1 MNRVIRIILVV
12 VAVAALA
19 IPVAA
24 QQADHQTASNPLV
37 QLLQSKGILTAEE
50 AATIRTASSTGEA
63 NERLARLLWSKGLI
77 SQDEYNTT
85 VAASAVSASASANA
99 TSGAHL
105 MNAAVTPG
113 TTPAPAA
120 AAEPVS
126 PVSAKAVKMAEWPRS
141 DMMAGYDPSD
151 GATADA
157 STIPAIA
164 PVRVLP
170 ITLPKDPKSIIPDIK
185 LGSGI
190 IINPYGFF
198 KATAISDTTN
208 SGGGTFGNNDFP
220 LPLLLGDTGPNSGD
234 QFRLA
239 ARTARFGTNFYWP
252 ISGPNLTLTG
262 RLEFDWA
269 GDYTIVNSTNISS
282 TRTTQAQLRLAFMR
296 MDYKFSNGTAWFAE
310 FGQDW
315 TLLASSTQYDV
326 IQYTA
331 GVAQGN
337 PYERIPQ
344 FKTGLQFSAGKL
356 KIEPEVAIVLGA
368 FGDNNLNTSVTN
380 ALLGS
385 ASVVPTGFQNQ
396 GRFGAILG
404 PDSGQPGV
412 QGRIVFDFPLNSEWK
427 GVPNAELIISGGH
440 EEATEIVPAGN
451 IPTTVVPALTTPS
464 GPCQTFKAPGTT
476 TAAPVSTTNPAS
488 LNCYFPTGFTVSLP
502 QNMLTVEAQIPTP
515 WFTIVAKAYKGDDM
529 RFMFA
534 GQLNSAFADT
544 LGGSAI
550 TIPPAQ
556 LICVPGTPGCTNSI
570 PVVPTG
576 TPNPCVTGTAAVG
589 TCYNT
594 VAQNAYS
601 LSGDPITFLNQ
612 YAPGTKTVTGVP
624 VFAPYRPIR
633 GYGGLTQLGIPLSRV
648 FHANPDGRNAGWRL
662 FIGYGVDAAYARD
675 VIRSG
680 GNHLQRTDIV
690 PVSLRYKINRWA
702 ELVHETSWY
711 DTRTADST
719 RVLFRGVDAHV
730 NHDWRNEFG
739 TIFTF

>member
-1 MNRVIRIILVV
+1 MNRLIRLILVM

-50 AATIRTASSTGEA
+50 AATIRTASTTGEA
-63 NERLARLLWSKGLI
+63 NERLAHLLLSKGLI

-85 VAASAVSASASANA
+85 VAASAVSASANSA
-99 TSGAHL
+99 SGARL
-105 MNAAVTPG
+105 MDAAVTPSPA
-113 TTPAPAA
+113 PAPAA
-120 AAEPVS
+120 AAAAPVN
-126 PVSAKAVKMAEWPRS
+126 PAKAVKMAEWPTS
-141 DMMAGYDPSD
+141 DMMVGYDNTD

-157 STIPAIA
+157 ETIPAVA

-170 ITLPKDPKSIIPDIK
+170 IGLPKDPKGIIPDIK

-190 IINPYGFF
+190 MINPYGFF

-220 LPLLLGDTGPNSGD
+220 LPLLLGDTGPNAGS
-234 QFRLA
+234 QFRVA
-239 ARTARFGTNFYWP
+239 ARTARFGANFYWP
-252 ISGPNLTLTG
+252 ISGPNITLTG
-262 RLEFDWA
+262 KLEFDWA
-269 GDYTIVNSTNISS
+269 GDYTVVNSTNISS
-282 TRTTQAQLRLAFMR
+282 TRTTQAQLRLAWMR
-296 MDYKFSNGTAWFAE
+296 MDYKFSNDTAWFAE

-315 TLLASSTQYDV
+315 TMLASSTQYDV
-326 IQYTA
+326 LQYTA

-344 FKTGLQFSAGKL
+344 FKTGLQFTSGKL
-356 KIEPEVAIVLGA
+356 KIEPEVAITLGA

-412 QGRIVFDFPLNSEWK
+412 QGRIVFDFPLNSSWK
-427 GVPNAELIISGGH
+427 GVPNAELIVSGGH
-440 EEATEIVPAGN
+440 AEATE
-451 IPTTVVPALTTPS
+451 VVPAANIPATDI
-464 GPCQTFKAPGTT
+464 
-476 TAAPVSTTNPAS
+476 PAS
-488 LNCYFPTGFTVSLP
+488 VNLACPGGAAAGSCSLRSFYPTGFTVSLP
-502 QNMLTVEAQIPTP
+502 QNMFTVEAQLPTP
-515 WFTIVAKAYKGDDM
+515 WVTLVAKAYKGGDM

-534 GQLNSAFADT
+534 GVLNSAFADAM
-544 LGGSAI
+544 GGTAI
-550 TIPPAQ
+550 TVPPAE
-556 LICVPGTPGCTNSI
+556 LICVPGMPGCTSA
-570 PVVPTG
+570 
-576 TPNPCVTGTAAVG
+576 VTGGGATTATCTAGTATVG
-589 TCYNT
+589 TCYDSI
-594 VAQNAYS
+594 AQNAYS
-601 LSGDPITFLNQ
+601 YSGDPITFATHATATVA
-612 YAPGTKTVTGVP
+612 AP
-624 VFAPYRPIR
+624 AYYEPYRPIR
-633 GYGGLTQLGIPLSRV
+633 GYGGLAQLGFPLSRI

-662 FIGYGVDAAYARD
+662 FVGYGVDAAYARD

-680 GNHLQRTDIV
+680 GNNLQRDDIV

-711 DTRTADST
+711 DTRTADSK

>member
-296 MDYKFSNGTAWFAE
+296 MDYKFSNG
-310 FGQDW
+310 
-315 TLLASSTQYDV
+315 
-326 IQYTA
+326 
-331 GVAQGN
+331 
-337 PYERIPQ
+337 
-344 FKTGLQFSAGKL
+344 
-356 KIEPEVAIVLGA
+356 IV
-368 FGDNNLNTSVTN
+368 
-380 ALLGS
+380 
-385 ASVVPTGFQNQ
+385 
-396 GRFGAILG
+396 
-404 PDSGQPGV
+404 
-412 QGRIVFDFPLNSEWK
+412 
-427 GVPNAELIISGGH
+427 
-440 EEATEIVPAGN
+440 
-451 IPTTVVPALTTPS
+451 
-464 GPCQTFKAPGTT
+464 
-476 TAAPVSTTNPAS
+476 
-488 LNCYFPTGFTVSLP
+488 
-502 QNMLTVEAQIPTP
+502 
-515 WFTIVAKAYKGDDM
+515 
-529 RFMFA
+529 
-534 GQLNSAFADT
+534 
-544 LGGSAI
+544 
-550 TIPPAQ
+550 
-556 LICVPGTPGCTNSI
+556 
-570 PVVPTG
+570 
-576 TPNPCVTGTAAVG
+576 
-589 TCYNT
+589 
-594 VAQNAYS
+594 
-601 LSGDPITFLNQ
+601 
-612 YAPGTKTVTGVP
+612 
-624 VFAPYRPIR
+624 
-633 GYGGLTQLGIPLSRV
+633 
-648 FHANPDGRNAGWRL
+648 
-662 FIGYGVDAAYARD
+662 
-675 VIRSG
+675 
-680 GNHLQRTDIV
+680 
-690 PVSLRYKINRWA
+690 
-702 ELVHETSWY
+702 
-711 DTRTADST
+711 
-719 RVLFRGVDAHV
+719 
-730 NHDWRNEFG
+730 
-739 TIFTF
+739 

>member
-1 MNRVIRIILVV
+1 MNRVIRLILVI
-12 VAVAALA
+12 VAVSALA

-50 AATIRTASSTGEA
+50 AATIRTASTTGEA
-63 NERLARLLWSKGLI
+63 NERLAHLLLSKGLI

-85 VAASAVSASASANA
+85 VAASAVSASASANT

-105 MNAAVTPG
+105 MNAASSPS
-113 TTPAPAA
+113 PAPAA

-126 PVSAKAVKMAEWPRS
+126 PAPAKAVKMAEWPTS
-141 DMMAGYDPSD
+141 DMMAGYDNTD

-157 STIPAIA
+157 STIPAVA

-170 ITLPKDPKSIIPDIK
+170 ITLPKDPKGIIPDIK

-198 KATAISDTTN
+198 KATAISDTSN
-208 SGGGTFGNNDFP
+208 SGGTTFGNNDFP
-220 LPLLLGDTGPNSGD
+220 LPLLLGDTGPNSGN
-234 QFRLA
+234 QFRIA
-239 ARTARFGTNFYWP
+239 ARTARFGSNFYWP
-252 ISGPNLTLTG
+252 ISGPNLILTG
-262 RLEFDWA
+262 KLEFDWA
-269 GDYTIVNSTNISS
+269 GDYTVVNSTNISS

-296 MDYKFSNGTAWFAE
+296 MDYKFSDGTNWFAE

-337 PYERIPQ
+337 PYERVPQ
-344 FKTGLQFSAGKL
+344 FKTGLQFTTGKL
-356 KIEPEVAIVLGA
+356 KIAPEFAITLGA
-368 FGDNNLNTSVTN
+368 FGDSGLNTSVTN

-385 ASVVPTGFQNQ
+385 AGVIPTGFQNQ
-396 GRFGAILG
+396 SRFGAILG

-412 QGRIVFDFPLNSEWK
+412 QGRIVFDFPLNSDWK
-427 GVPNAELIISGGH
+427 GVPNAELIVSGGH
-440 EEATEIVPAGN
+440 EQAQEIVLAGN
-451 IPTTVVPALTTPS
+451 IPATLI
-464 GPCQTFKAPGTT
+464 
-476 TAAPVSTTNPAS
+476 PAS
-488 LNCYFPTGFTVSLP
+488 VNLACPNGGAAGTCSLRSFYPTGYTVTLP
-502 QNMLTVEAQIPTP
+502 QNMFTVEAQIPTP
-515 WFTIVAKAYKGDDM
+515 WFTIVAKLYKGDDM

-534 GQLNSAFADT
+534 GQLNSAFADAE
-544 LGGSAI
+544 GGTAI
-550 TIPPAQ
+550 TIPPSE
-556 LICVPGTPGCTNSI
+556 LICVPGMPGCTGA
-570 PVVPTG
+570 VVGGGAT
-576 TPNPCVTGTAAVG
+576 TATCTAGTATVG
-589 TCYNT
+589 ACY
-594 VAQNAYS
+594 ASIGQNAYS
-601 LSGDPITFLNQ
+601 NSGDPITFATHATATTA
-612 YAPGTKTVTGVP
+612 AP
-624 VFAPYRPIR
+624 AYIEPYRPIR

-690 PVSLRYKINRWA
+690 PISLRYKINRWA

>member
-63 NERLARLLWSKGLI
+63 NERLAHLLLSKGLI

-85 VAASAVSASASANA
+85 VAASAVSASANSA
-99 TSGAHL
+99 SGARL
-105 MNAAVTPG
+105 MDAAVTPSPA
-113 TTPAPAA
+113 PAPAA
-120 AAEPVS
+120 AAAAPVN
-126 PVSAKAVKMAEWPRS
+126 PAKAVKMAEWPTS
-141 DMMAGYDPSD
+141 DMMVGYDNTD

-157 STIPAIA
+157 ETIPAVA

-170 ITLPKDPKSIIPDIK
+170 IGLPKDPKGIIPDIK

-190 IINPYGFF
+190 MINPYGFF

-220 LPLLLGDTGPNSGD
+220 LPLLLGDTGPNAGS
-234 QFRLA
+234 QFRVA
-239 ARTARFGTNFYWP
+239 ARTARFGANFYWP
-252 ISGPNLTLTG
+252 ISGPNITLTG
-262 RLEFDWA
+262 KLEFDWA
-269 GDYTIVNSTNISS
+269 GDYTVVNSTNISS

-344 FKTGLQFSAGKL
+344 FKTGLQFTSGKL
-356 KIEPEVAIVLGA
+356 KIEPEVAITLGA

-404 PDSGQPGV
+404 PDSG
-412 QGRIVFDFPLNSEWK
+412 
-427 GVPNAELIISGGH
+427 
-440 EEATEIVPAGN
+440 
-451 IPTTVVPALTTPS
+451 
-464 GPCQTFKAPGTT
+464 
-476 TAAPVSTTNPAS
+476 
-488 LNCYFPTGFTVSLP
+488 
-502 QNMLTVEAQIPTP
+502 
-515 WFTIVAKAYKGDDM
+515 
-529 RFMFA
+529 
-534 GQLNSAFADT
+534 
-544 LGGSAI
+544 
-550 TIPPAQ
+550 
-556 LICVPGTPGCTNSI
+556 
-570 PVVPTG
+570 
-576 TPNPCVTGTAAVG
+576 
-589 TCYNT
+589 
-594 VAQNAYS
+594 
-601 LSGDPITFLNQ
+601 
-612 YAPGTKTVTGVP
+612 
-624 VFAPYRPIR
+624 
-633 GYGGLTQLGIPLSRV
+633 
-648 FHANPDGRNAGWRL
+648 
-662 FIGYGVDAAYARD
+662 
-675 VIRSG
+675 
-680 GNHLQRTDIV
+680 
-690 PVSLRYKINRWA
+690 
-702 ELVHETSWY
+702 
-711 DTRTADST
+711 
-719 RVLFRGVDAHV
+719 
-730 NHDWRNEFG
+730 
-739 TIFTF
+739 